1 VVVKKI
7 YAIEKKLGL
16 NGQKEDRALANDQLK
31 ISPFMN
37 FIMGTILGIEGKLIN
52 MGVRMPF
59 GTSILAIAE
68 NPYDESISLPLAG

>member
-1 VVVKKI
+1 MVVKKI

-59 GTSILAIAE
+59 GTSILV
-68 NPYDESISLPLAG
+68 PLRKILMTNQFLCH